1 MHPSEP
7 PQPSLLQAH
16 GPGALSLPPRD
27 APRTPAISAALPRL
41 PAAGGPALQTRPP
54 QRRAGQSN
62 AEDHAARP
70 AGRSVQ
76 RSAVRAGAVKARRG
90 AEAAAVAE
98 GRGFGFRRAV
108 ALRSCGGAVPSRLVP
123 SRRGACVGPRREQEG
138 GEGRRKEAAARRSLS
153 AGTKGRAGRAGQG
166 RPAWLRRAAEP
177 LRAGTPSPLPRGQRT
192 FPAPLLLP
200 LFCQPRPRPLPGRGG
215 TSRRRSHEGRGP
227 AAALSSS
234 PERRA
239 ARGPRR
245 HGAAE
250 RGHHAAEPAAG
261 LRADPAR
268 GQRHLRRRVQGKGR
282 PPGPGPFSRL
292 WDGTAAPRTRRG
304 VSRPRSER
312 CGRCFARG

>member
-16 GPGALSLPPRD
+16 SPGALSLPPRD

-166 RPAWLRRAAEP
+166 RA
-177 LRAGTPSPLPRGQRT
+177 
-192 FPAPLLLP
+192 
-200 LFCQPRPRPLPGRGG
+200 
-215 TSRRRSHEGRGP
+215 
-227 AAALSSS
+227 
-234 PERRA
+234 
-239 ARGPRR
+239 
-245 HGAAE
+245 
-250 RGHHAAEPAAG
+250 
-261 LRADPAR
+261 
-268 GQRHLRRRVQGKGR
+268 GR
-282 PPGPGPFSRL
+282 PGCGGPPSRLGPGPPPRCPVDNGRSQRPFSSL
-292 WDGTAAPRTRRG
+292 CF
-304 VSRPRSER
+304 VSRGRDPSPGGEALPGAAAMRAEGRRPR
-312 CGRCFARG
+312 